1 MFEFY
6 IQITSLNE
14 LMLVKP
20 FTLQVLNRKL
30 NHLKIAEF
38 TNKLYAPFKTKEEEM
53 KNATKTAMLL
63 V

>member
-1 MFEFY
+1 MFA
-6 IQITSLNE
+6 
-14 LMLVKP
+14 KP

-53 KNATKTAMLL
+53 KNAIKTAMLL